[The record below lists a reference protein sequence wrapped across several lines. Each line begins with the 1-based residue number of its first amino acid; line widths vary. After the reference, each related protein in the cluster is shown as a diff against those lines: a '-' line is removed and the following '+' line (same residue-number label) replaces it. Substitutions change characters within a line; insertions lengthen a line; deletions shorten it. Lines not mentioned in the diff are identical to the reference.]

1 MVNLK
6 VKNLSDVTM
15 DNQQPS
21 TCPKGGE
28 GSETR
33 NLSVVECL
41 ICKKEFRSLEKHLPK
56 HEIDKAGYLKI
67 YPNAKMCSEEIS
79 NRRASHGSKGGLSNF
94 DHGVYFK
101 RRWNDDYEG
110 FKKVV
115 SVNRESSY
123 SEESNSRR
131 SDTVK
136 KNWTSLS
143 DHDKAKKVANGTAA
157 IASTPSR
164 VKRNEAYRIKLS
176 DLRQN
181 DPKGYSDLV
190 FRMTRSKARGFD
202 SGLEKEC
209 YDKLNNV
216 GVSFEYN
223 NGAMTLPSG
232 RVTVID
238 FYLKGKKTFI
248 ETKGMYWL
256 VKYDLVKV
264 QQTRDYLISRGFNYI
279 LLVDSVDCLSEML
292 DKVSTSGPQ
301 FLCNV
306 DFDDIVRTSA
316 KVEDGGI
323 KSSPI
328 TKCKWSTQA
337 QLAASSHLDLDIP
350 DVLTNL
356 VASFIKQER
365 DMLLINGIQA
375 VATPDSN
382 LDFNATPPTN
392 YSKLAKYAEIELK
405 LNYAESAT
413 QYTNG
418 RGGVSWILCGNNAA
432 DIWRNAASFV
442 PSGVVAPIGPHSIGT
457 LRDGTVEVIKVP
469 FMDKNKYIT
478 GFKGYVVGDAAT
490 IMAEWIPLYA
500 SPTFQ
505 APDLNQYQ
513 GMMSLYAIV
522 QNNVSY
528 YKSGTVSG
536 YVA

>member
-1 MVNLK
+1 MSQYIADGRSIAESRDTRVGNILNENRSWSKKYKHLVGMLESSDPRMSELAKNTLMIMENQANYLSSLSKNPQLEATFTNNLGALVPRVIDLVRIFYPNLVANK
-6 VKNLSDVTM
+6 LVDIQPMDRQNGEVFIVKPVYSNTAAGVTAGQQVFRYLTDGTYASAYNFVKWTQTPNGSLTTFTNAGNLPDALPIVTGTVAITVRDATAAVIASAVDDGAGNLSGTGVSTGTVDYTTGAISVTFSSA
-15 DNQQPS
+15 PAS
-21 TCPKGGE
+21 TSTVTGQF
-28 GSETR
+28 
-33 NLSVVECL
+33 NW
-41 ICKKEFRSLEKHLPK
+41 
-56 HEIDKAGYLKI
+56 AY
-67 YPNAKMCSEEIS
+67 
-79 NRRASHGSKGGLSNF
+79 
-94 DHGVYFK
+94 
-101 RRWNDDYEG
+101 
-110 FKKVV
+110 
-115 SVNRESSY
+115 ESSG
-123 SEESNSRR
+123 
-131 SDTVK
+131 
-136 KNWTSLS
+136 TSIRELEIQLS
-143 DHDKAKKVANGTAA
+143 LLPVTAQ
-157 IASTPSR
+157 PHPLR
-164 VKRNEAYRIKLS
+164 V
-176 DLRQN
+176 
-181 DPKGYSDLV
+181 
-190 FRMTRSKARGFD
+190 
-202 SGLEKEC
+202 
-209 YDKLNNV
+209 
-216 GVSFEYN
+216 
-223 NGAMTLPSG
+223 
-232 RVTVID
+232 
-238 FYLKGKKTFI
+238 
-248 ETKGMYWL
+248 
-256 VKYDLVKV
+256 
-264 QQTRDYLISRGFNYI
+264 
-279 LLVDSVDCLSEML
+279 
-292 DKVSTSGPQ
+292 
-301 FLCNV
+301 
-306 DFDDIVRTSA
+306 
-316 KVEDGGI
+316 
-323 KSSPI
+323 
-328 TKCKWSTQA
+328 KWSTQA

-490 IMAEWIPLYA
+490 ILAEWIPLYA

-528 YKSGTVSG
+528 YKSGVVSG